1 MVTKGP
7 VPGSKRV
14 HGIGGWDPRDRSLIR
29 DHANNIV
36 KRAIDAQLP
45 HVKPVQELA
54 GLIHNNPMVHM
65 LFSEMLTEVPVA
77 YEKDPCLRPE
87 IGDVPTLLDAINFQ
101 IQQPISYNDLIR
113 IGTPINALLDWPMGT
128 KAGFAAFLRD
138 DVNKCF
144 EAILAF
150 WGSFLTS
157 LPSIKTV
164 TTAEG
169 GWLSAAAQTDPSSP
183 GLKDFLNTYNVP
195 DPNDNHYGFRSWDQ
209 FFTRKFLPGVRTVDN
224 PQDSLVV
231 VSATESIPFYIQ
243 ENVQLQDSF
252 WAKDQHYS
260 LSHLLRD
267 PEMAAKFVGGTVYQ
281 ALLSADSY
289 HNWHAPVS
297 GSYLQKPTIIP
308 GTYYSE
314 PLLGGLSPDIIK
326 TPIPSPDA
334 AAVRSQ
340 GYIACVAKRGVAF
353 IKPDDPRLGLIALVM
368 IGMADVSSVDFD
380 DLKQFEKGQ
389 EIGRFHFGGSTC
401 CIVFG
406 PWVKFNPDTTAIP
419 KDSSHTDLDQD
430 FVPVCRRL
438 GTLSPVAREEE
449 FGLE

>member
-7 VPGSKRV
+7 TPSPKRV
-14 HGIGGWDPRDRSLIR
+14 HGIGGWDPRDRTFIR
-29 DHANNIV
+29 DHANHIV
-36 KRAIDAQLP
+36 KHAREAQLDL
-45 HVKPVQELA
+45 VKPVQALA
-54 GLIHNNPMVHM
+54 ELIHNNPTVHM
-65 LFSEMLTEVPVA
+65 LFTEMLTEVPVA
-77 YEKDPCLRPE
+77 YNNDPSLRPE

-101 IQQPISYNDLIR
+101 IQQPISYNDLIQ

-150 WGSFLTS
+150 WGTFLTS
-157 LPSIKTV
+157 LPSVQTV

-169 GWLSAAAQTDPSSP
+169 GWLSAAAQTSSSSP
-183 GLKDFLNTYNVP
+183 GLKDFLNTYSVP
-195 DPNDNHYGFRSWDQ
+195 NPNDIHYGFRSWDQ
-209 FFTRKFLPGVRTVDN
+209 FFTRKFLPGLRKVDN
-224 PQDSLVV
+224 PHDSLVV

-260 LSHLLRD
+260 LSHLLGD
-267 PEMAAKFVGGTVYQ
+267 PKMAAKFVGGTVYQ
-281 ALLSADSY
+281 ALLSADCY

-297 GSYLQKPTIIP
+297 GSYLQTPTIIA

-314 PLLGGLSPDIIK
+314 PLLGGLSPDVSQA
-326 TPIPSPDA
+326 PIPSPDA

-353 IKPDDPRLGLIALVM
+353 IQPDDPTLGLIALVM
-368 IGMADVSSVDFD
+368 IGMAEVSSVDFD
-380 DLKQFEKGQ
+380 DLEHFEKGR
-389 EIGRFHFGGSTC
+389 EIGRFHFGGSTHC
-401 CIVFG
+401 LVFG
-406 PWVKFNPDTTAIP
+406 PGVKFYPDTIAVP
-419 KDSSHTDLDQD
+419 KDPSHAELDQD
-430 FVPVCRRL
+430 PVPVCKRL
-438 GTLSPVAREEE
+438 GILSPVARQEDIRSE
-449 FGLE
+449 